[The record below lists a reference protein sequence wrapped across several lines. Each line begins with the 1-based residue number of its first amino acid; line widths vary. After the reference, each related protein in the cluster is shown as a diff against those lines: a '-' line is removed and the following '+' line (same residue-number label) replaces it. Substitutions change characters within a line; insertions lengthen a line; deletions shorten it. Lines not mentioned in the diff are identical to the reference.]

1 MIHCWPVLLSKLCL
15 SVPLV
20 SIQTRKMKK
29 KLEIDSK
36 PVGECLHPEM
46 HARHKHIRT
55 HIHTDGQITDT
66 RLTAL
71 CLGIQYSSSVH
82 VTQTRLNSH
91 STPQS
96 VDAYRSSPC
105 RAFSMA
111 SGSCDRNKS
120 CVTTGDPRHRV
131 DRRLI
136 TVDMLGL
143 DLESAGDT
151 TTGPKTQHMNI
162 LIYK

>member
-1 MIHCWPVLLSKLCL
+1 MHTVQQDLLHTDWQCLQSQQTRSGGSQTAVHKLWTALVCTCSKLKF
-15 SVPLV
+15 S
-20 SIQTRKMKK
+20 T
-29 KLEIDSK
+29 
-36 PVGECLHPEM
+36 
-46 HARHKHIRT
+46 
-55 HIHTDGQITDT
+55 
-66 RLTAL
+66 
-71 CLGIQYSSSVH
+71 VH
-82 VTQTRLNSH
+82 VMQTRLNSH

-111 SGSCDRNKS
+111 SGSCERNKS

-151 TTGPKTQHMNI
+151 TTGPKTEHVNI